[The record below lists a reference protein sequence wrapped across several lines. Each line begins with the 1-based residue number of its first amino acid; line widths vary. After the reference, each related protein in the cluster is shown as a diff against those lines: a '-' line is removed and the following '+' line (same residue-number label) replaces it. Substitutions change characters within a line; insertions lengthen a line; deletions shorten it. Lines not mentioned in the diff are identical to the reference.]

1 MMTSQILKSVDFML
15 TQKSR
20 ILISKEDQSRWNL
33 RGKIWAKIKP
43 HTLKKNLK
51 TWQYQASSYFTGQ
64 MPVKLKIVVS

>member
-43 HTLKKNLK
+43 HTLKKN
-51 TWQYQASSYFTGQ
+51 
-64 MPVKLKIVVS
+64 